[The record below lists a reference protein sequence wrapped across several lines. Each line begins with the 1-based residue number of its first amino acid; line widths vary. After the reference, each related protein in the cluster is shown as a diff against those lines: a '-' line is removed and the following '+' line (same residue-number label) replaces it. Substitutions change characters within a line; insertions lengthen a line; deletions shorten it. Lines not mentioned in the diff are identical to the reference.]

1 MAFERTGN
9 NGRGN
14 TNTNQST
21 FTYLR
26 EGGFWKDLSTDK
38 TKAATMGLG
47 IREKDNMRSA
57 YIKVSEMNKV
67 NNAWTAESITCPLSK
82 WKISE
87 AITYLEKIL
96 VMGDASSLT
105 EDDDFV
111 VSVINQETK
120 TGVMFRIYA
129 TNIADFKKGSIVV
142 YVLLHQIE
150 NNVETNTKIIMLD
163 SINTVLG
170 EKINLDVQEFI
181 SYLRFVQAEATIKPS
196 TSNNGTSAKQVENR
210 QAALQTARRGTPP
223 VATSNETPPPA
234 RGIGRATPPV
244 ATQEPQTP
252 SEVKNSVVDNFVN
265 EGDEDGEYV

>member
-14 TNTNQST
+14 TNTNQPT

-47 IREKDNMRSA
+47 IREKDIRSA

-87 AITYLEKIL
+87 AVTYLEKL
-96 VMGDASSLT
+96 LAMGDASSLT

-129 TNIADFKKGSIVV
+129 TNTADFKKGSIVV
-142 YVLLHQIE
+142 YVQLHQIE

-163 SINTVLG
+163 SFATILG

-181 SYLRFVQAEATIKPS
+181 SYLRFVQAEATIKPT
-196 TSNNGTSAKQVENR
+196 TSNNGASAKQVESR

-223 VATSNETPPPA
+223 VATSNETPPA

-265 EGDEDGEYV
+265 EGEEDAEYV